1 MLGHSHVQLS
11 LRIGLPNGP
20 QGWQCVNRVPEKAQV
35 QNHHLLGFTSLFE
48 KAGGPGQCR
57 FVNFRM
63 FLLVGIR
70 IHCLESLESCA
81 QSQFWFRPASSALI
95 TSARQISSSRPFAR
109 KSVLR
114 SFVSS
119 AAEMSC
125 AAILHIVTLLNMA
138 RVRVPVLGLYRSGS
152 TVVAGVL
159 HHLGVDMGAPY
170 FGGYY
175 ESDWLSKQLRIWW
188 DEPRLQEKVPQTER
202 VRVLA
207 EWIQK
212 REQAGARWVGMKHP
226 LLSLCGEDLIKAW
239 GEQTRFIRCCRPLP
253 ESVESMQRGLG

>member
-1 MLGHSHVQLS
+1 
-11 LRIGLPNGP
+11 
-20 QGWQCVNRVPEKAQV
+20 
-35 QNHHLLGFTSLFE
+35 
-48 KAGGPGQCR
+48 
-57 FVNFRM
+57 
-63 FLLVGIR
+63 
-70 IHCLESLESCA
+70 
-81 QSQFWFRPASSALI
+81 
-95 TSARQISSSRPFAR
+95 
-109 KSVLR
+109 
-114 SFVSS
+114 
-119 AAEMSC
+119 
-125 AAILHIVTLLNMA
+125 MA

-253 ESVESMQRGLG
+253 ESVESMQRGLGYKGDAELLQGTLLNALEAFFTGREHLQIQFSDMMDDAEHQLRNIIDFLEINPTEENIAAALAYVKPGARAKVEVERQKARPMWKRLSPKRLLKSLSKTGASRDHQKPGHEQTEKAGNS